1 MVRPRDSDVSVL
13 SSARPTSHINSFPV
27 EGDVT
32 QQNVTVWI
40 PPGLRGRTSR
50 RTVVQVT
57 GNTVRD
63 VIDHLDQEFPGL
75 RFNLCHET
83 GELRPFVNIFLD
95 REEVRY
101 LQGLDTAIPVGAEI
115 HIMHSVA
122 GG

>member
-101 LQGLDTAIPVGAEI
+101 LQGLDTAIPAGAEI